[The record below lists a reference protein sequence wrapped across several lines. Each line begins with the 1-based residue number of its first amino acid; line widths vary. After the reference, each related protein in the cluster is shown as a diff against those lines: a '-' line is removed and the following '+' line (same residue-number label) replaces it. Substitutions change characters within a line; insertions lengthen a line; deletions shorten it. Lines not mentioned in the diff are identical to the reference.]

1 MSVPAAFLGVVLIW
15 STTPLAIQWSSEGWG
30 YLFGISGR
38 MMLGALVCAVLLHIL
53 KPGLPWHREARNT
66 YFAAGVAI
74 YGAMLSVYWGAQ
86 FIPSGLIAV
95 LYGLNPLLTG
105 LAAALLLGEK
115 SFTPGK
121 VLGMILGFG
130 GLLCIFASDIMLD
143 SDAWQGV
150 LAVLLSVFLHS
161 VSGVWVK
168 RIGGGLPGLTV
179 TSGGLFVV
187 APLFFITWLIFDG
200 KVPSEIPAHAGLALL
215 YLGVFGSALG
225 FTLYFYL
232 LKKLEANRVSLI
244 TLMTPVLALMLGAG
258 LNDESV
264 SLEVMLGS
272 GLIVFGLVSHLW
284 GDRLVEKFRP
294 TDIGCDPEPETKA
307 VGIEVSSSK

>member
-30 YLFGISGR
+30 YLFGLSGR
-38 MMLGALVCAVLLHIL
+38 MMLGALVCAVLLQIL

-66 YFAAGVAI
+66 YLAAGVAI

-86 FIPSGLIAV
+86 FVPSGLIAV

-105 LAAALLLGEK
+105 VVAALLLGEK

-121 VLGMILGFG
+121 LLGMALGFA
-130 GLLCIFASDIMLD
+130 GLMSIFAADIMLD
-143 SDAWQGV
+143 ENAWQGV
-150 LAVLLSVFLHS
+150 LAILLSVTLHS

-187 APLFFITWLIFDG
+187 VPLFLLTWLIFDG
-200 KVPSEIPAHAGLALL
+200 HVPTEMTAQAGWSML

-225 FTLYFYL
+225 FTLYFFL
-232 LKKLEANRVSLI
+232 LKKMEANRVSLI
-244 TLMTPVLALMLGAG
+244 TLLTPVLALVLGTV
-258 LNDESV
+258 LNGEAVSV
-264 SLEVMLGS
+264 EVLLGS
-272 GLIVFGLVSHLW
+272 SLIVFGLVLHLW
-284 GDRLVEKFRP
+284 GDRWL
-294 TDIGCDPEPETKA
+294 TKWLP
-307 VGIEVSSSK
+307 VRV

>member
-1 MSVPAAFLGVVLIW
+1 MIMSVPAAFLGVVLIW

-30 YLFGISGR
+30 FLFGISGR
-38 MMLGALVCAVLLHIL
+38 MMLGALVCAVLLQIL

-86 FIPSGLIAV
+86 FVPSGLIAV

-105 LAAALLLGEK
+105 LVAAFLLGEK

-121 VLGMILGFG
+121 LMGMALAFT
-130 GLLCIFASDIMLD
+130 GLMSIFFADIMLHEH
-143 SDAWQGV
+143 AWQGV
-150 LAVLLSVFLHS
+150 LAILFSVTLHS

-179 TSGGLFVV
+179 TSGGLLVV
-187 APLFFITWLIFDG
+187 TPLFLLTWLVFDG
-200 KVPSEIPAHAGLALL
+200 NVPTEITARAGWSML

-225 FTLYFYL
+225 FTMYFYL
-232 LKKLEANRVSLI
+232 LKKMEANRVSLI
-244 TLMTPVLALMLGAG
+244 TLLTPVLALILGTS
-258 LNDESV
+258 LNGETV
-264 SLEVMLGS
+264 SMEVLFGS
-272 GLIVFGLVSHLW
+272 GLIVSGLVLHLW
-284 GDRLVEKFRP
+284 GDRVVARLLPVR
-294 TDIGCDPEPETKA
+294 A
-307 VGIEVSSSK
+307 

>member
-15 STTPLAIQWSSEGWG
+15 STTPLAIQWSSAGWG

-38 MMLGALVCAVLLHIL
+38 MMLGALVCAVLLQIL

-86 FIPSGLIAV
+86 FVPSGLIAV

-105 LAAALLLGEK
+105 VVAALLLGEK

-121 VLGMILGFG
+121 LMGMALGFA
-130 GLLCIFASDIMLD
+130 GLLSIFAADIMLD
-143 SDAWQGV
+143 ENAWQGV
-150 LAVLLSVFLHS
+150 LAILFSVTLHS

-187 APLFFITWLIFDG
+187 APLFLLTWLIFDG
-200 KVPSEIPAHAGLALL
+200 HVPTAMTAQAGWSML

-232 LKKLEANRVSLI
+232 LKKMEANRVSLI
-244 TLMTPVLALMLGAG
+244 TLLTPVLALMLGTG
-258 LNDESV
+258 LNGETV
-264 SLEVMLGS
+264 SMEVLFGS
-272 GLIVFGLVSHLW
+272 SLIVFGLVLHLF
-284 GDRLVEKFRP
+284 GDRAMAKLLPVR
-294 TDIGCDPEPETKA
+294 T
-307 VGIEVSSSK
+307 

>member
-30 YLFGISGR
+30 FLFGIFGR
-38 MMLGALVCAVLLHIL
+38 MMLGAIVCAVLLQIV

-66 YFAAGVAI
+66 YFAAGIAI

-105 LAAALLLGEK
+105 LVAALLLGEK

-121 VLGMILGFG
+121 LMGMALAFA
-130 GLLCIFASDIMLD
+130 GLLSIFSADIMLHEH
-143 SDAWQGV
+143 AWQGV
-150 LAVLLSVFLHS
+150 LAILFSVTLHS
-161 VSGVWVK
+161 ISGVWVK
-168 RIGGGLPGLTV
+168 RVGGGLPGLTV

-187 APLFFITWLIFDG
+187 APLFFFTWLIFDG
-200 KVPSEIPAHAGLALL
+200 HVPTEMTAQAGWSML

-225 FTLYFYL
+225 FTMYFYL
-232 LKKLEANRVSLI
+232 LKKMEANRVSLI
-244 TLMTPVLALMLGAG
+244 TLLTPVLALILGTS
-258 LNDESV
+258 LNGESISIEILFGSALIV
-264 SLEVMLGS
+264 S
-272 GLIVFGLVSHLW
+272 GLLLHLW
-284 GDRLVEKFRP
+284 GDRWVAKLLPAR
-294 TDIGCDPEPETKA
+294 
-307 VGIEVSSSK
+307 S

>member
-15 STTPLAIQWSSEGWG
+15 STTPLAIQWSSQGWG

-38 MMLGALVCAVLLHIL
+38 MMLGALVCAVLLQIL

-66 YFAAGVAI
+66 YFAAGIAI

-105 LAAALLLGEK
+105 LVAAALLGEK
-115 SFTPGK
+115 CFTPGK
-121 VLGMILGFG
+121 LLGMAMGFA
-130 GLLCIFASDIMLD
+130 GLLSIFASDIML
-143 SDAWQGV
+143 STDAWQGV
-150 LAVLLSVFLHS
+150 VAVLFSVTLHS

-187 APLFFITWLIFDG
+187 APLFLLTWLIFDG
-200 KVPSEIPAHAGLALL
+200 HLPTEVTAQAGWSML

-244 TLMTPVLALMLGAG
+244 TLLTPVLALILGNS
-258 LNDESV
+258 LNGERV
-264 SLEVMLGS
+264 SMEVLFGS
-272 GLIVFGLVSHLW
+272 SLIVFGLVSHLW
-284 GDRLVEKFRP
+284 GDRLMMKLLPVR
-294 TDIGCDPEPETKA
+294 
-307 VGIEVSSSK
+307 V